1 MEIKMDNTKD
11 QMEILQRDYENLS
24 KRHERLRGYVE
35 DLVIQLK
42 SYEIKMYFVLLIGFA
57 IGVALSAFVYAVFL

>member
-1 MEIKMDNTKD
+1 MSND
-11 QMEILQRDYENLS
+11 QLEILQRNYDNLT

-35 DLVIQLK
+35 DLVVQLK
-42 SYEIKMYFVLLIGFA
+42 SYEIKMYFVLLTGFA

>member
-11 QMEILQRDYENLS
+11 QMEILQRDYDNLL